1 MRAKI
6 YTKENCPFCF
16 RAKELFKKIGMEYD
30 EYVIITNGDTSRI
43 KPNQIGVSRDDLLAI
58 APDAKTVPQI
68 WIGDEHVGGYT
79 ELAARYKEAAVL
91 SP

>member
-16 RAKELFKKIGMEYD
+16 KAKDLFSKINMEYD
-30 EYVIITNGDTSRI
+30 EYVILPNGDASRL

-58 APDAKTVPQI
+58 APNAKTVPQI
-68 WIGDEHVGGYT
+68 WIDDEHVGGYT
-79 ELAARYKEAAVL
+79 ELAARYPNVVVTQ
-91 SP
+91 